1 MVIIGSLAASIVIFT
16 LILKASTVLIDVPEQ
31 FWRNMSGV
39 IIVLFGVFMAWPHL
53 WDQISLKLGFSNA
66 SNRLLAKASSK
77 DGLWGD
83 VMIGAALG
91 PVFTSCSPTYA
102 LILATVLPVSIAQGT
117 VYLIAYAI
125 GLAIMLLLVAW
136 LGGRLITKLGW
147 ATDPNSKFRRILGG
161 VFIFLGLA
169 FIMGWDRDLQSWLIE
184 TGIYDPVADI
194 ERGLHN

>member
-1 MVIIGSLAASIVIFT
+1 M
-16 LILKASTVLIDVPEQ
+16 
-31 FWRNMSGV
+31 
-39 IIVLFGVFMAWPHL
+39 
-53 WDQISLKLGFSNA
+53 
-66 SNRLLAKASSK
+66 LAKASSK